1 MKLNQLFLIACLL
14 FAVTFQTTAQKNTT
28 DSLLTV
34 ELEEVEISAYRAKT
48 SVLNAP
54 ISLSVAKIPAN
65 WSGPS
70 RSLQEYLT
78 TIPGVLTL
86 NGSNYAQDL
95 RISIRGFGARA
106 AFGIRG
112 IKLVVD
118 GIPETTPDGQGQLD
132 NLPLSLIREISVIR
146 GPSALRYGNASGGV
160 IAINTLSPG
169 GEGINSMSVL
179 TGGFGQRQVSTT
191 QGFGNKN
198 NSYLLHYTHQKI
210 DGYRAHSEVENNIFN
225 FRSKHKISE
234 RTNLNIQLNHTSSP
248 VAKDAGGLT
257 LEEFESEPFAARTLN
272 VSYNAGERLTHSK
285 VGVSVIS
292 QISAKTVLNTYGF
305 YSGRD
310 FDAFLPFE
318 YGGVVDLNRSY
329 GGQGSSLEYTA
340 GDLKFQIGYDWASQ
354 NDHRQRYK
362 NLKGIIGEQTLN
374 QNEIFNALGG
384 YLITQ
389 WQKNNWTLNGGL
401 RYDQNILSI
410 EDQFLS
416 NGDASDEINLN
427 ALSPQIGFSY
437 QLSDLSFFGGYS
449 SGYETPTL
457 SELSATADGEG
468 GFNSSLTV
476 QQARQIELGVRYQGS
491 KLKGSM
497 VWYAVNTL
505 NDILPYESAN
515 FPSQTLY
522 QNVGETLRTGVEWEA
537 SYQPFSSLNIQANY
551 NRASNTFK
559 NGEFKN
565 NELPGIAKDFG
576 LLSISKRV
584 SENLSISYKKVY
596 RGVILTNNENSVNI
610 PKMGID
616 HLDLV
621 WSAKKVTLT
630 GGIQNLF
637 DKTYSDNIRI
647 NAFGGRYYETALPR
661 QFYFNCSIKF

>member
-14 FAVTFQTTAQKNTT
+14 FAGKEVTLAQEEK

-34 ELEEVEISAYRAKT
+34 NLKEVEISALRAKVNT
-48 SVLNAP
+48 FKAP
-54 ISLSVAKIPAN
+54 LSLSVEAISPN
-65 WSGPS
+65 WTGPS
-70 RSLQEYLT
+70 RSLQEYLAA
-78 TIPGVLTL
+78 IPGVFTL
-86 NGSNYAQDL
+86 NSSNYAQDL
-95 RISIRGFGARA
+95 RISMRGFGAGA
-106 AFGIRG
+106 GFGIRG
-112 IKLVVD
+112 IKLVID

-146 GPSALRYGNASGGV
+146 GPSALRFGNASGGV
-160 IAINTLSPG
+160 IAINTQSPG
-169 GEGINSMSVL
+169 SNDLNSASLL
-179 TGGFGQRQVSTT
+179 TGGFGQRQLSTT
-191 QGFGNKN
+191 KGFGDNK
-198 NSYLLHYTHQKI
+198 NSYLLHFTSQKI
-210 DGYRAHSEVENNIFN
+210 EGFREHSAVENNLFN
-225 FRSKHKISE
+225 FRSNHKL
-234 RTNLNIQLNHTSSP
+234 TNKTKLSLQLNHVSSP
-248 VAKDAGGLT
+248 VAQDPGGLT
-257 LEEFESEPFAARTLN
+257 LEEFQNDPFAARTLN

-292 QISAKTVLNTYGF
+292 QIRAKMVLNTYGF

-362 NLKGIIGEQTLN
+362 NLKGIIGKQTLN

-410 EDQFLS
+410 KDRFLS

-437 QLSDLSFFGGYS
+437 QFRNLSFFGGYS

-468 GFNSSLTV
+468 GFNSSLTI

-497 VWYAVNTL
+497 AWYTINTL
-505 NDILPYESAN
+505 NDILPYESAS

-522 QNVGETLRTGVEWEA
+522 QNIGETLRTGVEWEA

-565 NELPGIAKDFG
+565 NELPGIARDFG

-610 PKMGID
+610 LKMGID

-621 WSAKKVTLT
+621 WSAKKVTLI

-661 QFYFNCSIKF
+661 QVFLGLNATF

>member
-14 FAVTFQTTAQKNTT
+14 FAVTFQSTAQKNTT

-54 ISLSVAKIPAN
+54 VSLSVAKIPAN
-65 WSGPS
+65 WTGPS

-191 QGFGNKN
+191 QGFKNKN